1 MRMLTER
8 VDSTLE
14 EVMLADSQDYVHLIA
29 SLNDN
34 EKLLFEELVTKL
46 RNGEFGDIDILEN
59 FWKVDYTRRPPSMEE
74 FITDDYWLGSRTR
87 PSADN
92 EGIFPGWKQILLKD
106 FDLNSQVHNTVITGS
121 LGIGKSWVC
130 CVIILYRIV
139 VSRLLRNPSHFFGM
153 SRGTEIYFSIL
164 SITRAAVRETV
175 FGDAMEFMAQSPFF
189 REECGFNPDKKYTDN
204 LIDLGNNITVNAGS
218 KGWHVIGKNMMGIL
232 LDEGNFRLEK
242 NPNLKAYSLYN
253 NVRAR
258 IQNRFQKFKGFLPAI
273 SLLASSAADESSF
286 TEKVKKE
293 ILDSNQPRRQT
304 IYQFAVYTIKSHTLR
319 LSHRYFKVSYG
330 LKSEEPRVLTGWYL
344 VGGTPI
350 EGEGPHEVP
359 SSGARTELV
368 PEDYY
373 DGFKRSTK
381 QYLMDIAGISV
392 GGSHKLLQSTVDLER
407 CIDLSVADGMIN
419 PCRLKTVTLATDDKS
434 ELYQYLDQQAFLT
447 RRFSRVLPLRHPEAL
462 RFAHVDLATQTMA
475 GVAIGHLI
483 GRQRVETYRAGEVF
497 EEYRLVFEYD
507 FILTITAG
515 EAAPISL
522 GKIQNFF
529 FWLRDYAGFKFGL
542 ITADQWQSELPLQ
555 TLQAGGFNVSRLS
568 MDRTK
573 TPYYE
578 WRSAIQ
584 ELRIRLFRQDQLVYE
599 AGELLDLPDKIDHPP
614 EEEGGSKD
622 TSDAVAGAYYNAI
635 SFTSKTGSN
644 MALDASVPAIM
655 PDSDVDDLEKPPISI
670 VLPESMGARP
680 NSVFEA

>member
-1 MRMLTER
+1 MQTLTER
-8 VDSTLE
+8 VDKTLE
-14 EVMLADSQDYVHLIA
+14 ELLTSDGEDFLPLI
-29 SLNDN
+29 SNLND
-34 EKLLFEELVTKL
+34 EERKLFGQLVTSL
-46 RNGEFGDIDILEN
+46 RNGEHGDLDILEN
-59 FWKVDYTRRPPSMEE
+59 FWKVDYTRRPPTMEE
-74 FITDDYWLGSRTR
+74 FIMDEYWLGSRTR
-87 PSADN
+87 PTDDN
-92 EGIFPGWKQILLKD
+92 EGIFPGWREILLRD
-106 FDLNSQVHNTVITGS
+106 FDLDSQVHNTVVTGS

-130 CVIILYRIV
+130 CVIILYRIALA
-139 VSRLLRNPSHFFGM
+139 RLLRNPSHFFGM
-153 SRGTEIYFSIL
+153 SRGSEIYYSIL

-175 FGDAMEFMAQSPFF
+175 FGDAMEFMGQSPYF
-189 REECGFNPDKKYTDN
+189 REECNFNPDKKYTDN

-258 IQNRFQKFKGFLPAI
+258 IQNRFQKFRGFLPAI

-293 ILDSNQPRRQT
+293 ILEASQPKRQT
-304 IYQFAVYTIKSHTLR
+304 IYQFAVYRIKSHTLR
-319 LSHRYFKVSYG
+319 LSDRYFKVSYG
-330 LKSEEPRVLTGWYL
+330 LKSEDPRVLKGWYDKN
-344 VGGTPI
+344 GIPM
-350 EGEGPHEVP
+350 EGEIPEVP
-359 SSGARTELV
+359 SSGASTELV

-373 DGFKRSTK
+373 DGFRRSTK
-381 QYLMDIAGISV
+381 QYLMDISGISV
-392 GGSHKLLQSTVDLER
+392 GGSHRLLPSTVDLEQ
-407 CIDLSVADGMIN
+407 CIDIATADGLRN
-419 PCRLKTVTLATDDKS
+419 PCKLKTISLSMDDKS
-434 ELYQYLDQQAFLT
+434 EMYQYLDQSVFLT
-447 RRFSRVLPLRHPEAL
+447 RRLSRVIPSRHPESL

-475 GVAIGHLI
+475 GVSVGHLV
-483 GRQRVETYRAGEVF
+483 GRQKVETYRAGEVF

-515 EAAPISL
+515 EASPISL

-529 FWLRDYAGFKFGL
+529 FWLRDYAGFRFGL
-542 ITADQWQSELPLQ
+542 ITADQWQSEMPLQ
-555 TLQAGGFNVSRLS
+555 TLQAAGFNVDKLS

-584 ELRIRLFRQDQLVYE
+584 EKRIRLFRQDQLVHE
-599 AGELLDLPDKIDHPP
+599 ASELLDLADKVDHPP

-622 TSDAVAGAYYNAI
+622 TSDSAAGAYYNAI
-635 SFTSKTGSN
+635 SYTSKTGSN
-644 MALDASVPAIM
+644 VSIDASTPALM
-655 PDSDVDDLEKPPISI
+655 PDTFVDDVEAPPVSI
-670 VLPESMGARP
+670 QLPASIGVRP

>member
-1 MRMLTER
+1 MQTPTER
-8 VDSTLE
+8 VDKTLE
-14 EVMLADSQDYVHLIA
+14 ELLTSDGEDFLSLI
-29 SLNDN
+29 SNLNV
-34 EKLLFEELVTKL
+34 EERQLFGQLVTSL
-46 RNGEFGDIDILEN
+46 RSGEHGEIDVLEN
-59 FWKVDYTRRPPSMEE
+59 FWKVDYTRRPPTMEE
-74 FITDDYWLGSRTR
+74 FIMDEYWLGSRTR
-87 PSADN
+87 PTGDN
-92 EGIFPGWKQILLKD
+92 EGIFPGWREILLRD
-106 FDLNSQVHNTVITGS
+106 FDLDSQVHNTVVTGS

-130 CVIILYRIV
+130 CVIILYRIAV
-139 VSRLLRNPSHFFGM
+139 ARLLRNPSHFFGM
-153 SRGTEIYFSIL
+153 SRGSEIYYSIL

-175 FGDAMEFMAQSPFF
+175 FGDAMEFMGQSPYF

-258 IQNRFQKFKGFLPAI
+258 IQNRFQKFRGFLPAI

-293 ILDSNQPRRQT
+293 ILEAGQPKRQT
-304 IYQFAVYTIKSHTLR
+304 VYQFAVYKIKSHTLR
-319 LSHRYFKVSYG
+319 LSERHFKVSYG
-330 LKSEEPRVLTGWYL
+330 LKSEDPRVLNGWYDKN
-344 VGGTPI
+344 GIPMA
-350 EGEGPHEVP
+350 GEIPDVP
-359 SSGARTELV
+359 SSGASTELV

-373 DGFKRSTK
+373 DGFRRSTK
-381 QYLMDIAGISV
+381 QYLMDISGISV
-392 GGSHKLLQSTVDLER
+392 GGSHRLLPSTVDLEQ
-407 CIDLSVADGMIN
+407 CIDLSTADGLRN
-419 PCRLKTVTLATDDKS
+419 PCKLKTISLSMDDKS
-434 ELYQYLDQQAFLT
+434 EMYQYLDQAVFLT
-447 RRFSRVLPLRHPEAL
+447 RRLSRVIPSRHPESL

-475 GVAIGHLI
+475 GVSVGHLV

-515 EAAPISL
+515 EASPISL

-529 FWLRDYAGFKFGL
+529 FWLRDYAGFRFGL

-555 TLQAGGFNVSRLS
+555 TLQAAGFNVDKLS

-584 ELRIRLFRQDQLVYE
+584 EKRLRLFRQDQLVHE
-599 AGELLDLPDKIDHPP
+599 ASELLDLANKVDHPP
-614 EEEGGSKD
+614 EDEGGSKD
-622 TSDAVAGAYYNAI
+622 TSDSAAGAYYNAI
-635 SFTSKTGSN
+635 SYTSKTGSN
-644 MALDASVPAIM
+644 GALDASTPALM
-655 PDSDVDDLEKPPISI
+655 PDTLVDSMEEPPVSI
-670 VLPESMGARP
+670 PLPASIGVRP